1 MRLRVCSLKAR
12 VESKAEEFIRLHKRF
27 IMPST
32 MVSYSLVASEAH
44 GSIVK
49 DVNGKAYIDFSSA
62 VAVANIGHSHPKVVQ
77 AVKEQ
82 AERLIHFAG
91 NDFYN
96 ELQPKLAQKL
106 VSITPGNSAKKVFF
120 SNSGAESVEC
130 AFKLARWHK
139 RRPGMISFLG
149 AFHGRTFGALSL
161 SACKPAHK
169 AFFHPLVPYVVHV
182 PYPYCYRCSFGLQ
195 YPECG
200 LQCVSYLEDV
210 VMGSYPMEDFAGLV
224 VEPIQGEAGYIVP
237 PDEFMPRLEKA
248 CREHGL
254 LLIVDEVQTGF
265 GRTGRMFACEHY
277 GVEPDI
283 LCLSKA
289 LAAGLPMGATVARAE
304 VADWQEGAHSNTFG
318 GNLLACAAALANI
331 EVIEEEKLWERAAHL
346 GEHAL
351 KRLRELMEE
360 SRIVGDVRGK
370 GLMIGVELVRDKTT
384 RAKAIKETEQVTV
397 EAFKRGLILLPV
409 GHNCIRVAPP
419 LNIPNDLLDRGLD
432 ILVEAVKVV
441 EKGV

>member
-1 MRLRVCSLKAR
+1 LKAR

-32 MVSYSLVASEAH
+32 MVSYPLVASEAH

-210 VMGSYPMEDFAGLV
+210 VMESYPMEDFAGLI

-254 LLIVDEVQTGF
+254 LLIVDEVQTGV

-384 RAKAIKETEQVTV
+384 RARAIKETEQVTV

>member
-210 VMGSYPMEDFAGLV
+210 VMESYPMEDFAGLI

-351 KRLRELMEE
+351 KRLREFMEE

-384 RAKAIKETEQVTV
+384 RARAIKETEQVTV